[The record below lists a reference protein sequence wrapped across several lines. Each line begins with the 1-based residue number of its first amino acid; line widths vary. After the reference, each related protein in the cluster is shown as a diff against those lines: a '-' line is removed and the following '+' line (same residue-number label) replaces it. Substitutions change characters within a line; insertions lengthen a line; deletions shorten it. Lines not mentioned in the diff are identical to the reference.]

1 MMEVADSEEG
11 AALLRAPAAI
21 MPRVEGAG
29 RQAAVVIPVT
39 ALPPG
44 KYFARAIVTAAG
56 QVVGKTARPFD
67 VVPPPTR

>member
-1 MMEVADSEEG
+1 MMEVADSEDG
-11 AALLRAPAAI
+11 PALLRAPAAL

-29 RQAAVVIPVT
+29 RQAAVVIPVS

-44 KYFARAIVTAAG
+44 RYFGRAIVSAAG

-67 VVPPPTR
+67 VK